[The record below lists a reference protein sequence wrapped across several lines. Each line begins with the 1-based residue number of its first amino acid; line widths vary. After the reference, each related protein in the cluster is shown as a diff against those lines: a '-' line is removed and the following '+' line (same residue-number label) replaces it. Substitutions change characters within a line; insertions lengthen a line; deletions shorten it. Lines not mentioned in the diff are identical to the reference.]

1 MSNLVNDVIIEN
13 IADDVCELYSDKG
26 VWGVIDAIAE
36 EFGNDK
42 VPYSK
47 DDDEQIDALIELR
60 FEALCQW
67 AWQWPAL
74 FSRIYTWQILNNKNL
89 T

>member
-13 IADDVCELYSDKG
+13 IADDVCELYEDKG

-60 FEALCQW
+60 FEALCQ
-67 AWQWPAL
+67 
-74 FSRIYTWQILNNKNL
+74 
-89 T
+89 

>member
-1 MSNLVNDVIIEN
+1 MSNLVNGVIIEN
-13 IADDVCELYSDKG
+13 IADDVCELYNDKG

-60 FEALCQW
+60 FEALCQ
-67 AWQWPAL
+67 
-74 FSRIYTWQILNNKNL
+74 
-89 T
+89 

>member
-1 MSNLVNDVIIEN
+1 MSNFVNDVIIEN
-13 IADDVCELYSDKG
+13 IADVVCELYEDKG

-47 DDDEQIDALIELR
+47 DDDDMIDALIELR
-60 FEALCQW
+60 FEALPE
-67 AWQWPAL
+67 A
-74 FSRIYTWQILNNKNL
+74 
-89 T
+89 

>member
-1 MSNLVNDVIIEN
+1 MSNFVNDVIIEN
-13 IADDVCELYSDKG
+13 IADDVCELYEDKG

-47 DDDEQIDALIELR
+47 DDDDMLDALIELK
-60 FEALCQW
+60 FEALPE

-74 FSRIYTWQILNNKNL
+74 FRRI
-89 T
+89 

>member
-1 MSNLVNDVIIEN
+1 MTNFVNDVIIEN
-13 IADDVCELYSDKG
+13 IADDVCELYNDKG

-47 DDDEQIDALIELR
+47 DDDDMIDALIELR
-60 FEALCQW
+60 FEALPE
-67 AWQWPAL
+67 A
-74 FSRIYTWQILNNKNL
+74 
-89 T
+89 

>member
-1 MSNLVNDVIIEN
+1 MSNFVNDVIIEN
-13 IADDVCELYSDKG
+13 IADDVCELYEDKG

-47 DDDEQIDALIELR
+47 DDDMIDALIELR
-60 FEALCQW
+60 FEALPE
-67 AWQWPAL
+67 A
-74 FSRIYTWQILNNKNL
+74 
-89 T
+89 

>member
-13 IADDVCELYSDKG
+13 IADDVCKLYEDKG

-60 FEALCQW
+60 FEALCQ
-67 AWQWPAL
+67 
-74 FSRIYTWQILNNKNL
+74 
-89 T
+89 

>member
-1 MSNLVNDVIIEN
+1 MSNFVNDVIIEN
-13 IADDVCELYSDKG
+13 IADDVCELYEDKG

-47 DDDEQIDALIELR
+47 DDDDIIDALIELR
-60 FEALCQW
+60 FEALPE
-67 AWQWPAL
+67 A
-74 FSRIYTWQILNNKNL
+74 
-89 T
+89 

>member
-13 IADDVCELYSDKG
+13 IADDVCELYNDKG
-26 VWGVIDAIAE
+26 VWGVIYAITE

-60 FEALCQW
+60 FEALCQ
-67 AWQWPAL
+67 
-74 FSRIYTWQILNNKNL
+74 
-89 T
+89 

>member
-1 MSNLVNDVIIEN
+1 MSNLVNDAILEN
-13 IADDVCELYSDKG
+13 IAEDVCKIFDAKG

-47 DDDEQIDALIELR
+47 DDDDMIDALIELR
-60 FEALCQW
+60 FEALPE
-67 AWQWPAL
+67 A
-74 FSRIYTWQILNNKNL
+74 
-89 T
+89 

>member
-1 MSNLVNDVIIEN
+1 MSNFVNDVIIEI
-13 IADDVCELYSDKG
+13 IADDVCELYEDKG

-47 DDDEQIDALIELR
+47 DDDDMIDALIELR
-60 FEALCQW
+60 FEALPE
-67 AWQWPAL
+67 A
-74 FSRIYTWQILNNKNL
+74 
-89 T
+89 

>member
-1 MSNLVNDVIIEN
+1 MSHPINDAILDN
-13 IADDVCELYSDKG
+13 IADDVCELYEDKG

-47 DDDEQIDALIELR
+47 DDDDMIDALIELR
-60 FEALCQW
+60 FEALPE

-74 FSRIYTWQILNNKNL
+74 FRRI
-89 T
+89 

>member
-13 IADDVCELYSDKG
+13 IADDVCELYNDKG

-60 FEALCQW
+60 FEALCQ
-67 AWQWPAL
+67 
-74 FSRIYTWQILNNKNL
+74 
-89 T
+89 

>member
-1 MSNLVNDVIIEN
+1 MSHPINDVILDN
-13 IADDVCELYSDKG
+13 IADDVCELYEDKG

-36 EFGNDK
+36 EFGNEK

-47 DDDEQIDALIELR
+47 DDDDMIDALIELR
-60 FEALCQW
+60 FEALPE

-74 FSRIYTWQILNNKNL
+74 FRRI
-89 T
+89 

>member
-1 MSNLVNDVIIEN
+1 MSNLVNNVIIEN
-13 IADDVCELYSDKG
+13 IADDVCELYNDKG

-60 FEALCQW
+60 FEALCQ
-67 AWQWPAL
+67 
-74 FSRIYTWQILNNKNL
+74 
-89 T
+89 

>member
-1 MSNLVNDVIIEN
+1 MSNFVIDVIIEN
-13 IADDVCELYSDKG
+13 IADDVCELYEDKG

-47 DDDEQIDALIELR
+47 DDDDMIDALIELR
-60 FEALCQW
+60 FEALPE
-67 AWQWPAL
+67 A
-74 FSRIYTWQILNNKNL
+74 
-89 T
+89 

>member
-13 IADDVCELYSDKG
+13 IADDVCELYNDKG

-47 DDDEQIDALIELR
+47 DDDDMIDALIELR
-60 FEALCQW
+60 FEALPE
-67 AWQWPAL
+67 A
-74 FSRIYTWQILNNKNL
+74 
-89 T
+89 

>member
-1 MSNLVNDVIIEN
+1 MSNFVNDVIIEN
-13 IADDVCELYSDKG
+13 IADDVCELYEDKG

-36 EFGNDK
+36 EFGNEK

-47 DDDEQIDALIELR
+47 DDDDMIDALIELR
-60 FEALCQW
+60 FEALPE

-74 FSRIYTWQILNNKNL
+74 FRRI
-89 T
+89 

>member
-1 MSNLVNDVIIEN
+1 MSNFVNDVIIEN
-13 IADDVCELYSDKG
+13 IADDVCERYEDKG

-47 DDDEQIDALIELR
+47 DDDDMIDALIELR
-60 FEALCQW
+60 FEALPE
-67 AWQWPAL
+67 AWQCPAL
-74 FSRIYTWQILNNKNL
+74 FRRI
-89 T
+89 

>member
-1 MSNLVNDVIIEN
+1 MSHPINDVILDN
-13 IADDVCELYSDKG
+13 IADDVCELYEDKG

-47 DDDEQIDALIELR
+47 DDDDMIDALIELR
-60 FEALCQW
+60 FEALPE
-67 AWQWPAL
+67 A
-74 FSRIYTWQILNNKNL
+74 
-89 T
+89 

>member
-1 MSNLVNDVIIEN
+1 MSNFVNDVIIEN
-13 IADDVCELYSDKG
+13 IADDVCELYEDKG

-47 DDDEQIDALIELR
+47 DDDDMIDALIELR
-60 FEALCQW
+60 FEALPE

-74 FSRIYTWQILNNKNL
+74 FIRI
-89 T
+89 

>member
-1 MSNLVNDVIIEN
+1 MSNLVNDVILEN
-13 IADDVCELYSDKG
+13 ISEDVCELYNDKG

-60 FEALCQW
+60 FEALCQ
-67 AWQWPAL
+67 
-74 FSRIYTWQILNNKNL
+74 
-89 T
+89 

>member
-1 MSNLVNDVIIEN
+1 MINFVNDVIIEN
-13 IADDVCELYSDKG
+13 IADDVCELYEDKG

-47 DDDEQIDALIELR
+47 DDDDMIDALIELR
-60 FEALCQW
+60 FEALPE

-74 FSRIYTWQILNNKNL
+74 FRRI
-89 T
+89 

>member
-60 FEALCQW
+60 FESLCQ
-67 AWQWPAL
+67 
-74 FSRIYTWQILNNKNL
+74 
-89 T
+89 

>member
-13 IADDVCELYSDKG
+13 IADDVCELYNDKG

-36 EFGNDK
+36 EFGNEK

-47 DDDEQIDALIELR
+47 DDDDMIDALIELR
-60 FEALCQW
+60 FEALPE
-67 AWQWPAL
+67 A
-74 FSRIYTWQILNNKNL
+74 
-89 T
+89 

>member
-1 MSNLVNDVIIEN
+1 MSNFVNDVIIEN
-13 IADDVCELYSDKG
+13 IADDVGELYEDKG

-47 DDDEQIDALIELR
+47 DDDDMIDALIELR
-60 FEALCQW
+60 FEALPE
-67 AWQWPAL
+67 A
-74 FSRIYTWQILNNKNL
+74 
-89 T
+89 